1 MSSSAASYSVANL
14 LLLDGRVAFSGAKIG
29 HMVHIGV
36 RDSERGASRGADA
49 WLSQAPLRRQV
60 LADPFYYLNNFK
72 AVLSSLEG
80 RYRDL
85 LTAEELQF
93 IAQFAELPR
102 SSCALLVRM
111 IMRTGR
117 FFRLSRLHY
126 PEIGNTA
133 EAVAPLVGV
142 GWVEEPMLDV
152 SELHRLLTKD
162 EVIGH
167 LRLPRP
173 LSKLSK
179 SALLHVVCEHYPDSR
194 QFQGWCKDSPDRVYH
209 LLVKPFAERFRLMFF
224 GNFDQDWTE
233 FVLADLGMYKYET
246 TPLRSAPFST
256 RAHIEAFHQLYR
268 CRRSLEEGA
277 EPAQVIASIPP
288 PLTDNHWLESV
299 RQNLL
304 FQIATAYQKLNDAAA
319 ALAIFSSCRHRGSR
333 IRTIRLLE
341 RSGQWQ
347 EARDLC
353 SVARAQP
360 ESEAERQQLGR
371 LLPRLNRRLGVA
383 GENTREPSTFDTFDV
398 PLDPSNR
405 CVELVVRDYLARQ
418 QGPPSTVHFVENGLI
433 NSLFG
438 LLFWDAIFAPIPGA
452 FFHDFQYGPADLE
465 SGQFYERRKSQ
476 FAEGFAKLDSGE
488 YKIAIRRRFFAKAGI
503 RAPFVAWGLLTEGLL
518 VSALRCL
525 PALWFEWI
533 VRDVVDNRAGFPD
546 LVQFWPSESRYR
558 MVEVKGPGDRLQD
571 NQRRFFEF
579 CNRHGIPVFLCR
591 VRGLGHARGLPR
603 PLSPR

>member
-1 MSSSAASYSVANL
+1 
-14 LLLDGRVAFSGAKIG
+14 
-29 HMVHIGV
+29 MVRIGV
-36 RDSERGASRGADA
+36 RDSGRGASRGADA
-49 WLSQAPLRRQV
+49 WLRPATSGRPI
-60 LADPFYYLNNFK
+60 LADPFYYLTNFE
-72 AVLSSLEG
+72 AALSSLEG

-85 LTAEELQF
+85 MSAQELRF

-111 IMRTGR
+111 IMRKGR

-133 EAVAPLVGV
+133 EAVAPLVGS

-152 SELHRLLTKD
+152 SELHRLLTKN
-162 EVIGH
+162 EVISH
-167 LRLPRP
+167 LRLPP
-173 LSKLSK
+173 PVSKLSK
-179 SALLHVVCEHYPDSR
+179 SALLHVVRERYPGSR

-209 LLVKPFAERFRLMFF
+209 LLAKPLAERFRLMFF
-224 GNFDQDWTE
+224 GNFHQDWTE
-233 FVLADLGMYKYET
+233 FVLADLGRYKYET
-246 TPLRSAPFST
+246 TPLRSAPFGT
-256 RAHIEAFHQLYR
+256 RAHIEAFDQLYR

-277 EPAQVIASIPP
+277 EPEQVIASIPP
-288 PLTDNHWLESV
+288 PLTDNQWLESV

-333 IRTIRLLE
+333 IRAIRLLE

-347 EARDLC
+347 EARELC
-353 SVARAQP
+353 SVARTQP
-360 ESEAERQQLGR
+360 ESEAERQKLSR
-371 LLPRLNRRLGVA
+371 LLPRLNRRLGIA
-383 GENTREPSTFDTFDV
+383 GESTREPSTFDTFDV
-398 PLDPSNR
+398 SLDPSIR

-418 QGPPSTVHFVENGLI
+418 QGPHSTVHFVENGLI

-452 FFHDFQYGPADLE
+452 FFHEFQYGPADLE
-465 SGQFYERRKSQ
+465 SGQFYERRRRQ

-488 YKIAIRRRFFAKAGI
+488 YKTAIRRRFFVKARI
-503 RAPFVAWGLLTEGLL
+503 QAPFVAWGLLTEPLL
-518 VSALRCL
+518 ESALRCF
-525 PALWFEWI
+525 PAAHLRLWFEWI
-533 VRDVVDNRAGFPD
+533 VQDVVENRAGFPD
-546 LVQFWPSESRYR
+546 LVQFWPGENRYR

-579 CNRHGIPVFLCR
+579 CNRHGMPVFVCR
-591 VRGLGHARGLPR
+591 VRGLVHELGLPR
-603 PLSPR
+603 RLSPR